1 MKNQLFAQIPDL
13 NFVNKLLNI
22 YGLEYIEDT
31 KEFTKND
38 LKSLNIIK
46 NIENFISELVL
57 YYLPCKYK
65 IVLNNITLNKTL
77 TILRQIIKLYDYEL
91 KKREHVQNKK
101 KIIYYHIKKKYSNI
115 IINNKN
121 VNPDKCVLK
130 FN

>member
-121 VNPDKCVLK
+121 VNPEKCVLK

>member
-101 KIIYYHIKKKYSNI
+101 KIIYYHIKKKI
-115 IINNKN
+115 
-121 VNPDKCVLK
+121 
-130 FN
+130 